1 MGNIIRT
8 LWMITTAVVT
18 ILFVIWLQQ
27 FGDWTILLIS
37 IILIIA
43 FIHSMDK
50 LSRKWKCWFI
60 SVLVIPYLSS
70 STGLRVR
77 KTEEGR
83 IQLVRTTYPICPR
96 VYIEGSAIDTI
107 ELATGYITFAGWYYN
122 VHKSKY
128 YAIRD
133 SNHLT
138 TIVYNPP
145 FGRVFQGREMRIEK
159 YRGLHGNIDVF
170 SYIDDKGK
178 RVRRDFFGKDP
189 DAESYTI
196 DVLDNAE
203 YLPEYIP

>member
-1 MGNIIRT
+1 
-8 LWMITTAVVT
+8 MITTAVAT
-18 ILFVIWLQQ
+18 ILFVIWLEQ

-43 FIHSMDK
+43 FIGVMDK
-50 LSRKWKCWFI
+50 LSRKWKYWFI
-60 SVLVIPYLSS
+60 SVLVISYLSS
-70 STGLRVR
+70 FTGLRVR

-83 IQLVRTTYPICPR
+83 IQLVRTTYPICPK
-96 VYIEGSAIDTI
+96 VYIDGIAIDTI
-107 ELATGYITFAGWYYN
+107 ELATGYSTFAGWYYN
-122 VHKSKY
+122 ARKSKY

-145 FGRVFQGREMRIEK
+145 YGRVIQGREMRIEEF
-159 YRGLHGNIDVF
+159 RGLHGNIDVF
-170 SYIDDKGK
+170 SYIDDKGN

-196 DVLDNAE
+196 NVLDNAE
-203 YLPEYIP
+203 YLPEYVP